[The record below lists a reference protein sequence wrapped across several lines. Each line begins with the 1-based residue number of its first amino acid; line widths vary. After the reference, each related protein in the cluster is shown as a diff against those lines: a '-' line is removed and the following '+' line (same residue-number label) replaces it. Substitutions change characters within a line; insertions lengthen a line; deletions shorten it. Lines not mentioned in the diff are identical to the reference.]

1 MKKEKEINW
10 EDYRKDLGML
20 VDLLGIQEILNLR
33 LEGLSE
39 NLWVGLTI
47 LIKKYLLE
55 LLKSKLKK
63 IQTFFLI
70 WRDLNGKKNRDD
82 FSPLSSL
89 IIISMS
95 LAQAS

>member
-63 IQTFFLI
+63 IQRVVAKLTANL
-70 WRDLNGKKNRDD
+70 RV
-82 FSPLSSL
+82 
-89 IIISMS
+89 
-95 LAQAS
+95 